1 MGESWTVNSEQSKAA
16 YKAQVDRDF
25 AEHKYLTY
33 NPPRI
38 GVDRSL
44 DQSALFH
51 VWLTEFI
58 AFKLGKHPKT
68 VEENELEGIKRTMK
82 KLYVIAYPDS
92 RAWMVHEITDY
103 STGKKKSDYTS
114 SASWKVGEM
123 FLVLKW
129 IQLFAADLGLILES
143 KGEFAKNQRK
153 ENS

>member
-1 MGESWTVNSEQSKAA
+1 MAETWQTNSEPSFQGFITHARKL
-16 YKAQVDRDF
+16 YD
-25 AEHKYLTY
+25 EHHWVTWSW
-33 NPPRI
+33 RI
-38 GVDRSL
+38 GEDRSIS
-44 DQSALFH
+44 QNSLFH
-51 VWLTEFI
+51 LWLTEFI

-103 STGKKKSDYTS
+103 STGKKKPDYTS

-123 FLVLKW
+123 FLVLTW
-129 IQLFAADLGLILES
+129 MQLFAADLGLILES